1 MKTLKLAFA
10 TIRSSK
16 LRAFLTF
23 FGIVLA
29 STLLSVICSFVST
42 MIGTLDENSATYAA
56 EAMTFMMLVF
66 AVAVAAIVLI
76 RSVFAITFNERVNV
90 LGLYSTVGMT
100 NGGKALMIAAETALY
115 ALIGGAIGTA
125 AGKIISVYHIE
136 YMNEG
141 MIKFYLEHYG
151 LDRTGTVFYE
161 YNSPL
166 WVSVASFSLAV
177 LVTAFAAYKPI
188 LRLSRLSVINSLKAD
203 VSVNVSL
210 TEGIFEKIMCKFF
223 GRIGRLAGQNF
234 DNNAPRYRAVSF
246 TLPCAQIIF
255 VSIYSLFMW
264 GFWEDGV
271 YNAYDD
277 PRLTSGISIGVIL
290 TVIALLGAMASM
302 IVNINA
308 RKREFATLKSM
319 GMSNRET
326 FKLLLC
332 EGIFIFFHAVV
343 FGLIGSY
350 LSVLGQYLFLW
361 TSNTVQWFHFP
372 WREWIV
378 FVGVD
383 AVFCFAFAVF
393 ANLKTLKINIAQSM
407 K

>member
-1 MKTLKLAFA
+1 MKTLKLVFA
-10 TIRSSK
+10 AIRQSRI
-16 LRAFLTF
+16 RALLTLL
-23 FGIVLA
+23 GIMLSA
-29 STLLSVICSFVST
+29 TLLSVICSFTST
-42 MIGTLDENSATYAA
+42 MIGTLDENSSTYAA
-56 EAMTFMMLVF
+56 EVMTFLMLVI
-66 AVAVAAIVLI
+66 AVAVAAMVLI
-76 RSVFAITFNERVNV
+76 RSVFTITFNERVNI

-100 NGGKALMIAAETALY
+100 NGGKALMIAAETAIY
-115 ALIGGAIGTA
+115 ALIGGSVGTV
-125 AGKIISVYHIE
+125 AGKIISVYHVR

-141 MIKFYLEHYG
+141 MIKFYLERYG
-151 LDRTGTVFYE
+151 LDRSGSTFYE
-161 YNSPL
+161 YYSPL
-166 WVSVASFSLAV
+166 WVSVAAFLLAV

-188 LRLSRLSVINSLKAD
+188 LRLSKLSVINSLKAD
-203 VSVNVSL
+203 VSINVSL
-210 TEGIFEKIMCKFF
+210 TEGIFEKIMCRFF

-264 GFWEDGV
+264 GFWEDGI
-271 YNAYDD
+271 YNAYND
-277 PRLTSGISIGVIL
+277 PRLTSGISIGYIL
-290 TVIALLGAMASM
+290 TFIALLGAMGSM

-308 RKREFATLKSM
+308 RKREFATLKSL
-319 GMSNRET
+319 GMSNKDM

-332 EGIFIFFHAVV
+332 EGIFIFLHAVA

-372 WREWIV
+372 WREWFI
-378 FVGVD
+378 FVGID
-383 AVFCFAFAVF
+383 AVFCLVFAIF
-393 ANLKTLKINIAQSM
+393 ANLKTLKINIASSM